1 MRTGEDDGL
10 LRVVGPAGLTASII
24 NVVVG
29 GGIFALPA
37 VLAVALGPA
46 APLAFLISAGVMG
59 LVTVSIARA
68 GSRVARSGGV
78 YAYAEVAFG
87 SLAGFLTG
95 VLFWTAGVLSS
106 AGVAAALVES
116 LASLEPTLG
125 RPRERGAVLVLL
137 YGILTWVNLRGVR
150 AGTRLAALTATLK
163 FAALLLFVALG
174 VTLVRPEHLAWGA
187 MPAPADLGR
196 GAILGI
202 FALAGMEIALGVSGE
217 VRDPAR
223 TIPRA
228 LFAAGTLIVLLYFSI
243 QLVAQG
249 VLGPALAGSSAPL
262 ADALARGGAAGRYF
276 ILAAGAVSMF
286 GWLAGDL
293 LGSSRQLF
301 AFGRQGFLPAGL
313 GAVHPVTRV
322 PHVAVAAHAAI
333 SCLLALTGTFST
345 LAILASVAVVL
356 LYLSCCAAAWSLTRG
371 SSRSAWV
378 VPALAVAGL
387 LWVLSSATAGEFL
400 AVAAVLA
407 GAGLLYRLTAG
418 HRAALPEPAQ
428 AEYAPGR
435 GDPAA
440 HTRTERDHG

>member
-1 MRTGEDDGL
+1 MTATRDDGL
-10 LRVVGPAGLTASII
+10 LRVIGPAGLAASVI

-46 APLAFLISAGVMG
+46 APVAFLLSAGVMG

-78 YAYAEVAFG
+78 YAYAEAAFG

-106 AGVAAALVES
+106 AGVAAGLVES
-116 LASLEPTLG
+116 LASLEPALG
-125 RPRERGAVLVLL
+125 RSLERGAVLVLL
-137 YGILTWVNLRGVR
+137 YAILTWVNLQGVR
-150 AGTRLAALTATLK
+150 AGTGLAASTAALK

-174 VTLVRPEHLAWGA
+174 MTLVRPEYLVWTEIPG
-187 MPAPADLGR
+187 PADLGR
-196 GAILGI
+196 GAILGM
-202 FALAGMEIALGVSGE
+202 FALAGMEIALGASGE

-223 TIPRA
+223 TIPHA
-228 LFAAGTLIVLLYFSI
+228 LFTAGTLIVLLYFAI

-249 VLGPALAGSSAPL
+249 VLGPALAGSGAPL
-262 ADALARGGAAGRYF
+262 ADALARGGVAGRYF
-276 ILAAGAVSMF
+276 VLAAGAVSMF

-301 AFGRQGFLPAGL
+301 AFGRDGFLPAGL

-322 PHVAVAAHAAI
+322 PHAAVVTHAAV

-345 LAILASVAVVL
+345 LAILASVTVIL

-371 SSRSAWV
+371 TGRRQWV
-378 VPALAVAGL
+378 VPALAIAGL
-387 LWVLSSATAGEFL
+387 LWVLASATAAEFL
-400 AVAAVLA
+400 AVAVVLA
-407 GAGLLYRLTAG
+407 GAALVYWATAG
-418 HRAALPEPAQ
+418 RRATLAVPPQ
-428 AEYAPGR
+428 DGYAPGR

-440 HTRTERDHG
+440 HAEEG